1 MFKGSFKMFYKPDEG
16 HGLKNNPF
24 NAIVTPRPIGW
35 ISTRDKKSIDNIAPY
50 SFFNAVAYVP
60 PQVMFAS
67 TGDKS
72 DRDGTKDSVANIK
85 ETKEFC
91 VNIVSYEMRHQMNAT
106 SKSLPAEIDEFEHAE
121 LKKIDCN
128 LIECPRVV
136 GAPAALECKLVEIIQ
151 LPGAANFAVFGEVV
165 GVHMHDNYIIE
176 GKFDVSKFNPLTR
189 LGYRDYS
196 VVREIFSIS
205 RPDD

>member
-1 MFKGSFKMFYKPDEG
+1 
-16 HGLKNNPF
+16 
-24 NAIVTPRPIGW
+24 
-35 ISTRDKKSIDNIAPY
+35 
-50 SFFNAVAYVP
+50 
-60 PQVMFAS
+60 MFAS

-85 ETKEFC
+85 ETKDFC

-151 LPGAANFAVFGEVV
+151 LPGAANFAVFGEVI
-165 GVHMHDNYIIE
+165 GVHT
-176 GKFDVSKFNPLTR
+176 VSYTHLT
-189 LGYRDYS
+189 LPTN
-196 VVREIFSIS
+196 REV
-205 RPDD
+205 

>member
-1 MFKGSFKMFYKPDEG
+1 MFKGSFKMFYKPNDG
-16 HGLKNNPF
+16 HGLKSNPF

-35 ISTRDKKSIDNIAPY
+35 ISTRDKKLIDNIAPY

-85 ETKEFC
+85 ETGEFC

-106 SKSLPAEIDEFEHAE
+106 SKTLTADIDEFEHAE
-121 LKKIDCN
+121 LKKIDCK
-128 LIECPRVV
+128 LIGCPRVL
-136 GAPAALECKLVEIIQ
+136 GAPAALECQLVEIIK
-151 LPGAANFAVFGEVV
+151 LPGAANFAVFGEVI
-165 GVHMHDNYIIE
+165 GVHMNDDYIVK
-176 GKFDVSKFNPLTR
+176 GKFLSL
-189 LGYRDYS
+189 
-196 VVREIFSIS
+196 IHI
-205 RPDD
+205 

>member
-1 MFKGSFKMFYKPDEG
+1 MFYKPHEG

-35 ISTRDKKSIDNIAPY
+35 ISTRDKNSIDNIAPY

-67 TGDKS
+67 TGEKS

-85 ETKEFC
+85 ATKEFC

-106 SKSLPAEIDEFEHAE
+106 SKSLPADIDEFDHAK
-121 LKKIDCN
+121 LKKINCN
-128 LIECPRVV
+128 LIECSRVM
-136 GAPAALECKLVEIIQ
+136 GSPAALECKLIEIVK
-151 LPGAANFAVFGEVV
+151 LPGAANFAVFW
-165 GVHMHDNYIIE
+165 
-176 GKFDVSKFNPLTR
+176 
-189 LGYRDYS
+189 
-196 VVREIFSIS
+196 
-205 RPDD
+205 

>member
-1 MFKGSFKMFYKPDEG
+1 MFYKPDEG

-67 TGDKS
+67 NGDKS
-72 DRDGTKDSVANIK
+72 DREGSKDSVANIK

-106 SKSLPAEIDEFEHAE
+106 SKSLPADIDEFEHAE

-128 LIECPRVV
+128 LIQCPRVL
-136 GAPAALECKLVEIIQ
+136 GAPAALECELVEIIQ
-151 LPGAANFAVFGEVV
+151 LPGAANFAVFGEVI
-165 GVHMHDNYIIE
+165 GVHMHDDYVID

-196 VVREIFSIS
+196 AVREIFSIS

>member
-1 MFKGSFKMFYKPDEG
+1 
-16 HGLKNNPF
+16 
-24 NAIVTPRPIGW
+24 
-35 ISTRDKKSIDNIAPY
+35 
-50 SFFNAVAYVP
+50 
-60 PQVMFAS
+60 MFAS

-85 ETKEFC
+85 ETREFC

-106 SKSLPAEIDEFEHAE
+106 SKTLPADIDEFEHAE
-121 LKKIDCN
+121 LKKIDCK
-128 LIECPRVV
+128 LIGCPRVL
-136 GAPAALECKLVEIIQ
+136 GAPAALECQLVEIIQ
-151 LPGAANFAVFGEVV
+151 LPGAANFAVFGEVI
-165 GVHMHDNYIIE
+165 GVHMSDDYIVE

>member
-1 MFKGSFKMFYKPDEG
+1 
-16 HGLKNNPF
+16 
-24 NAIVTPRPIGW
+24 
-35 ISTRDKKSIDNIAPY
+35 
-50 SFFNAVAYVP
+50 
-60 PQVMFAS
+60 
-67 TGDKS
+67 
-72 DRDGTKDSVANIK
+72 
-85 ETKEFC
+85 
-91 VNIVSYEMRHQMNAT
+91 MNAT

-151 LPGAANFAVFGEVV
+151 LPGAANFAVFGEVI
-165 GVHMHDNYIIE
+165 GVHMHDDYVID